1 MRDTGNVRSN
11 PSEILGVATRSSN
24 EVGAA
29 EITKVMRIFLWQ
41 KKCFRYKCRV
51 PAEPMSAEAEER
63 GLRHQLSAGQMAMVA
78 VGGSIGTGLL
88 LGSAAALEIAGP
100 GVILSFILAAFITL
114 TVTLALGELS
124 SMHPAAGSFG
134 VYGDLYLN
142 QWAGF
147 IARAGYWA
155 AISISIGAELVASA
169 TYLTYW
175 FPSVPAL
182 FWVLLFSVLLVLIN
196 LRSVGNYARFEYWFA
211 MIKVATIAAFVLLG
225 AGLLLSGRVTP
236 QYTTHGG
243 FLPRGALAP
252 LLAMGFAL
260 YTFGGIEFVAI
271 TTGESRSAQEIPR
284 AIKMTFAVLASVY
297 LGAIIILVGVMPWNR
312 AGVTESPFVTV
323 FRHAHIPAASHIMTF
338 VILTAALSGANGA
351 LYAASRVLF
360 SLARTGW
367 APAALGR
374 LSASGSPRPALLA
387 SSYGIVVALVLEK
400 WAPKSAFVSILG
412 AALVGMLLAW
422 LVSLAAHVSFRRQVS
437 PSHLAMLPMRSPLG
451 AWGSA
456 LGFVL
461 IIVALLETGW
471 ASHLTLISGAV
482 YMIVLTAA
490 YFLLKKNPR
499 PM

>member
-1 MRDTGNVRSN
+1 M
-11 PSEILGVATRSSN
+11 
-24 EVGAA
+24 
-29 EITKVMRIFLWQ
+29 
-41 KKCFRYKCRV
+41 
-51 PAEPMSAEAEER
+51 PAEGEER
-63 GLRHQLSAGQMAMVA
+63 GLRHQLGAGQMAMVA

-100 GVILSFILAAFITL
+100 GVILSFVLAAFIGL

-124 SMHPAAGSFG
+124 SVHPAAGSFG
-134 VYGDLYLN
+134 VYADLYLN

-147 IARAGYWA
+147 MARAGYWA

-169 TYLTYW
+169 TYLTFW
-175 FPSVPAL
+175 FPYVPAL
-182 FWVLLFSVLLVLIN
+182 VWVLIFSVFLLLVN
-196 LRSVGNYARFEYWFA
+196 FRSVSNYARFEYWFA

-236 QYTTHGG
+236 EYTAHGG
-243 FLPRGALAP
+243 FFPRGALAP

-271 TTGESRSAQEIPR
+271 TTGESRSPQEIPR
-284 AIKMTFAVLASVY
+284 AVKLTFAILASVY
-297 LGAIIILVGVMPWNR
+297 LGAIVVLVGVMPWDR

-323 FRHAHIPAASHIMTF
+323 FRHAHVPGAPHIMTF
-338 VILTAALSGANGA
+338 VILTAALSGANAA

-367 APAALGR
+367 APAVLGR
-374 LSASGSPRPALLA
+374 LNASGSPKLAVLA
-387 SSYGIVVALVLEK
+387 SSYGIVVALVLET
-400 WAPKSAFVSILG
+400 WAPKNAFVSILG

-422 LVSLAAHVSFRRQVS
+422 LVSLAAHIQFRRSLSASQ
-437 PSHLAMLPMRSPLG
+437 LATLPMRSPLG

-461 IIVALLETGW
+461 IIVAVLETGW
-471 ASHLTLISGAV
+471 NSHLTLISGAV
-482 YMIVLTAA
+482 YLIVLTAA
-490 YFLLKKNPR
+490 YFLLKKK
-499 PM
+499 